1 MKKFLSILFIFT
13 SFICIAQT
21 KTQYISMGKLKLDYY
36 AQPEY
41 YKVSIYNDTEYLLV
55 LGLGTLEEAT
65 SKVDEMNTEMETT
78 SIGSNRDFEFK
89 TGIVRFMRL
98 EEQVS
103 PYAPPGAVLSTF
115 ERKCA
120 YGPNYVLNEEDL
132 KKLRKVLL
140 KIQKKKRQ
148 S

>member
-1 MKKFLSILFIFT
+1 MKKFLSILFIFI
-13 SFICIAQT
+13 SFMCIAQT

-41 YKVSIYNDTEYLLV
+41 YKVSIYNDTDYLLV
-55 LGLGTLEEAT
+55 LGLGTLEEAV
-65 SKVDEMNTEMETT
+65 SKVDEMITEMKTT

-98 EEQVS
+98 EEQVA
-103 PYAPPGAVLSTF
+103 PYAPSGVALSTF

-120 YGPNYVLNEEDL
+120 YGPNYVLTEEDL
-132 KKLRKVLL
+132 RKLRKVLL
-140 KIQKKKRQ
+140 KSQKKK
-148 S
+148 